1 LVGIDNDDESI
12 AALPKGPKKQRCDE
26 NVEFTK
32 EARPLP
38 IKTTPGCANMTNA
51 RLDHA
56 IAITSKTATCTYS
69 TIYKRAL
76 FEPYCRSTH
85 QICPNSA
92 LKAKG
97 IKS

>member
-38 IKTTPGCANMTNA
+38 LKTTPGAPSINEHFSNLTA
-51 RLDHA
+51 DPRIKFAL
-56 IAITSKTATCTYS
+56 IA
-69 TIYKRAL
+69 L
-76 FEPYCRSTH
+76 
-85 QICPNSA
+85 
-92 LKAKG
+92 
-97 IKS
+97 